1 MNTDLKVAP
10 ISRFLIR
17 CSLLLIE
24 TFEGADNEEIYREC
38 VFVSAG
44 PMTTLAASVFNVE
57 SRKKKKSNW
66 KLLPRGIR
74 GPIIFLVIARTTA
87 QSRSKENFV
96 AGPCG

>member
-57 SRKKKKSNW
+57 SRKKKVE
-66 KLLPRGIR
+66 LE
-74 GPIIFLVIARTTA
+74 T
-87 QSRSKENFV
+87 V
-96 AGPCG
+96 AKGNSWANYISCYCTYNRAVTQ